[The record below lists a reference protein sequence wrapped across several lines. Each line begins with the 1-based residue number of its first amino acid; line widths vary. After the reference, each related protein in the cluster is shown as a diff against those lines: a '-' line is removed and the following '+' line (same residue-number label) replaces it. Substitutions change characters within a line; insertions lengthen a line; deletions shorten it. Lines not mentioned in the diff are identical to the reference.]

1 LLSVA
6 VSGKQTK
13 EIKMI
18 NTCKEKI
25 EAQIKRA
32 IARSEAHD
40 QIVRIKIDGDSGDAL
55 SAISAV
61 TDCLTGRCMVD
72 REGVDL
78 MDIWGFDDDAK
89 DGDMLWRLNITFT
102 ENI

>member
-1 LLSVA
+1 ME
-6 VSGKQTK
+6 T
-13 EIKMI
+13 IK
-18 NTCKEKI
+18 T
-25 EAQIKRA
+25 QIANA
-32 IARSEAHD
+32 IARSESHD

-89 DGDMLWRLNITFT
+89 DGDMLWRLNISFAG
-102 ENI
+102 N